1 MTGVDLQEFGRLQAQ
16 VELLLESNR
25 VNTETLETMAEA
37 IHSMQIQM
45 AEAEGGWKALMLIGG
60 ASASLGSAATWV
72 LSHFTGRGFS

>member
-45 AEAEGGWKALMLIGG
+45 AEAKGGWKALMLIGG

-72 LSHFTGRGFS
+72 LSHLTGRGFS